1 MSFISSLNAALSG
14 RGIQASGFCNTSDAT
29 EKRILMEYG
38 AVFLADR
45 KVSIPS
51 RFMFSGESEV
61 TKFQSSVKSSKKTIG
76 GVTIELQKAAMDAL
90 LKVADEVE
98 KKNLTLKPRG
108 GKTAARRVFADT
120 VEFWN
125 NRVKD
130 GINFWKANTNSKGKK
145 LTEAEGKTLASLSG
159 LAQLKEVLR
168 LEAEGFFFSRD
179 KQKTIL
185 ASVAAPGTSQ
195 HLFMLAVDIEEFGN
209 AQVRKIMAENQWF
222 QTAFSDQPHFTFLGL
237 SESVLPSL
245 GLKSRTF
252 GGQIFWTPKP

>member
-14 RGIQASGFCNTSDAT
+14 RGIQASSFCNTSDAT
-29 EKRILMEYG
+29 EKHILMEYG

-45 KVSIPS
+45 LASIPS
-51 RFMFSGESEV
+51 RFMFDNEAEV
-61 TKFQSSVKSSKKTIG
+61 TKFQSSVKSSKETIG
-76 GVTIELQKAAMDAL
+76 GVTIELQEAAMNAL
-90 LKVADEVE
+90 LNVAAEV
-98 KKNLTLKPRG
+98 KKKKLTLKPRG
-108 GKTAARRVFADT
+108 GQTGARRVFADT

-130 GINFWKANTNSKGKK
+130 DINHWKATPNAKGKK
-145 LTEAEGKTLASLSG
+145 LSDAEAKNLASLSG
-159 LAQLKEVLR
+159 LVQVKEVLR
-168 LEAEGFFFSRD
+168 LEAEGFFFSKD
-179 KQKTIL
+179 KKKTIF

-209 AQVRKIMAENQWF
+209 GQVRKIMAENGWL

-237 SESVLPSL
+237 SENVLPSL
-245 GLKSRTF
+245 GLESRTF